1 MEGGQARIQVY
12 IIEGRPVLARSWG
25 TASVPSGFRPAPKGA
40 GARAKSSWSSS
51 ELGIWWA
58 NYDHNDYMKN
68 VNKKLSLFSLSLSLS
83 LSHTFRGEG
92 RVSEWKK
99 KYYLAPFPFLVKLSH
114 FFICHYV
121 TGCFIFRSKHSRV
134 GITVLMTTSSSF
146 MLFLILY
153 SLKWVK

>member
-25 TASVPSGFRPAPKGA
+25 TASVPSGFRLAPKGG

-58 NYDHNDYMKN
+58 NYDHNDYMRN
-68 VNKKLSLFSLSLSLS
+68 VNKKKRQHNFFYRFS

-92 RVSEWKK
+92 RVSECKK
-99 KYYLAPFPFLVKLSH
+99 NNYLAPFPFLVKLSH

-121 TGCFIFRSKHSRV
+121 TWCFIFRSKHSRV